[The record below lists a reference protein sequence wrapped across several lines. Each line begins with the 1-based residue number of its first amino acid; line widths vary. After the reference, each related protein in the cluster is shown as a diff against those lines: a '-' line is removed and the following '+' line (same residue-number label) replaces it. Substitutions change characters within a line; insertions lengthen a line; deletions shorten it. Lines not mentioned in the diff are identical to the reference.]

1 MEFKKKKKSRPFFII
16 IFKPKSLVSRP
27 EVFSPLILGIL
38 GGVVKECFLIR
49 QEQIPIRNALALYF
63 RVAMVKTFCTFFP

>member
-1 MEFKKKKKSRPFFII
+1 MFDTS
-16 IFKPKSLVSRP
+16 
-27 EVFSPLILGIL
+27 EVK
-38 GGVVKECFLIR
+38 VKEFFLIR